1 MGDAGI
7 GVYYFAEHA
16 LIIWA
21 SHVAIVLWQISFP
34 LQAKYAQTSKHY
46 YLLHAAIVTL
56 ATVLPAGYIA
66 VSVRTGDHRP
76 FYYPSP
82 CVPASMEATLY
93 FSIHHYVIGAIGV
106 SLLIL
111 LMWVLAK
118 RRWKCALNTS
128 RNSNVSLSL
137 FSVSVII
144 INFLNI

>member
-7 GVYYFAEHA
+7 GVFYFSEVG
-16 LIIWA
+16 LMLWA

-66 VSVRTGDHRP
+66 ISVRTGDHRP
-76 FYYPSP
+76 FYNPSP
-82 CVPASMEATLY
+82 CIPASTEAVLY
-93 FSIHHYVIGAIGV
+93 YSVVHNLIGAIGV
-106 SLLIL
+106 SLLVL
-111 LMWVLAK
+111 LMWVLVK

-128 RNSNVSLSL
+128 RNNNVSLSL
-137 FSVSVII
+137 LSVSVII